1 MTTTS
6 VGAPPP
12 SVEASSAEV
21 ARDPA
26 RRHGRRLTPYLF
38 LVPFFLV
45 FTTFVLVPIAVG
57 AWASLHRWSLGL
69 PGRPFVG
76 LENYGRLLDG
86 SEVVSVEFWSGMRA
100 TGLFT
105 LLSVPLLVV
114 VPFAVAMLLNQ
125 KFRGRT
131 FFRAV
136 YFAPY
141 VLGVAVI
148 GLLWRYLLDA
158 QLGPV
163 NQLLAAVGLPG
174 DTLWTSSLPAG
185 WVSLVGVTV
194 WWTLGFNA
202 VIFLA
207 ALQDVPA
214 ELHEAAKVDGAGAW
228 RRFGAVTL
236 PSMRRVLQFV
246 VTITIIASANMY
258 GQAALVTQEQ
268 PGTATR
274 TAIGFIAQTG
284 IEGFDIGSASAMSMV
299 LAVLL
304 MVVSGLV
311 LAAFSRVGGSDR

>member
-6 VGAPPP
+6 VGSPPP
-12 SVEASSAEV
+12 ALEADSSRV

-26 RRHGRRLTPYLF
+26 RRHGWRVTPYLF
-38 LVPFFLV
+38 LLPFFVV
-45 FTTFVLVPIAVG
+45 FTTFVLVPIGLGVY
-57 AWASLHRWSLGL
+57 ASLHRWSLGL
-69 PGRPFVG
+69 PGRPLVG
-76 LENYGRLLDG
+76 LENYAALLDG
-86 SEVVSVEFWSGMRA
+86 SQVDSVEFWSGMRVTA
-100 TGLFT
+100 IFT
-105 LLSVPLLVV
+105 ALSVPLLVV
-114 VPFAVAMLLNQ
+114 VPLAVALLLNQ
-125 KFRGRT
+125 RFRGRT

-174 DTLWTSSLPAG
+174 DTLWTTSLPAG

-214 ELHEAAKVDGAGAW
+214 ELHEAATVDGAGAW
-228 RRFGAVTL
+228 RRFAAVTV
-236 PSMRRVLQFV
+236 PSMRRVLQLV

-258 GQAALVTQEQ
+258 GQSALVTQEQ

-284 IEGFDIGSASAMSMV
+284 IQGFDIGSASAMSMV
-299 LAVLL
+299 LALLL

-311 LAAFSRVGGSDR
+311 LTGFRRVGGSER